1 MLLKK
6 IGVNGASPSLT
17 DERKQQIKSLTVAVK
32 EEKMNFE
39 LQEKIASLPGWK
51 DFPPAAQEYWQS
63 RGLSSDTAEA
73 LAIRWQEDPE
83 ILNLPKSIIFPAYNA
98 GELYYCT
105 GATLEGKKCHPAGI
119 RKQPIR
125 SPEKSDVII
134 LTEGVFDM
142 ASAFQIGFSS
152 WALLG
157 TSRSKGKDAKSLK
170 GRQMI

>member
-1 MLLKK
+1 MLFKE
-6 IGVNGASPSLT
+6 ICVNGTSPSFLT
-17 DERKQQIKSLTVAVK
+17 DERKQQIKNLTVAFK
-32 EEKMNFE
+32 EEKLNFE

-51 DFPPAAQEYWQS
+51 DFPPAAQEYWRS

-119 RKQPIR
+119 RKQTIR

-142 ASAFQIGFSS
+142 ASAFQIGFSD
-152 WALLG
+152 LFH
-157 TSRSKGKDAKSLK
+157 
-170 GRQMI
+170 